1 MLNGQIVLVTGAS
14 RGIGNAIALTLGG
27 AGATVIGTA
36 TSEEGADN
44 ISKIFSESD
53 ILGKGMKLNVTDND
67 QITSVLKA
75 VTDEYGAVDVLINNA
90 GITRDNILVRM
101 KEEEW
106 DDIIN
111 TNLSSVYRMSKAV
124 LRGMIKKRSGR
135 IISITSVVGAMG
147 NAGQSNYAAAKAGI
161 MGFTKSLAR
170 EVGARG
176 ITVNAVAP
184 GFIDTDMTSSL
195 ADDHKAA
202 LLSQVPIKRLETPEE
217 IADKLYDDPE
227 LHWVVLMVNNI
238 TDRYHQWPMNNRQ
251 FLAHIAARY
260 DNVDAT
266 HHYEIYQS
274 SGDTA
279 IKIDIGISNVDTDGD
294 TISDAVLVTN
304 REYEESKQ
312 DTIRNIQLLDPQYL
326 EQFVEEFESLV
337 SDTED

>member
-1 MLNGQIVLVTGAS
+1 MLNGKLVLVTGAS
-14 RGIGNAIALTLGG
+14 RGIGQAIALTLGG

-36 TSEEGADN
+36 TTEEGADN

-75 VTDEYGAVDVLINNA
+75 VTDKYGAVDVLINNA

-170 EVGARG
+170 EVGVRG
-176 ITVNAVAP
+176 ITVNAIAP
-184 GFIDTDMTSSL
+184 GFIETDMTDSL
-195 ADDHKAA
+195 PEDQKAVLASQIPMGRLGTVDEVAQAA
-202 LLSQVPIKRLETPEE
+202 L
-217 IADKLYDDPE
+217 
-227 LHWVVLMVNNI
+227 
-238 TDRYHQWPMNNRQ
+238 
-251 FLAHIAARY
+251 FLAS
-260 DNVDAT
+260 D
-266 HHYEIYQS
+266 
-274 SGDTA
+274 SGSYITA
-279 IKIDIGISNVDTDGD
+279 QTLHVNGGMYTV
-294 TISDAVLVTN
+294 
-304 REYEESKQ
+304 
-312 DTIRNIQLLDPQYL
+312 
-326 EQFVEEFESLV
+326 
-337 SDTED
+337 